1 MRRPLNYFLH
11 IFISYRVI
19 NLTHFKNAPSTPAK
33 IFHIMVN
40 YITFYS
46 KIFTFL
52 LQLWSNLLQFRSTT
66 LILHLFTHT
75 GHMYYR
81 MIYVKYSVPNS
92 RRQPKYDKM
101 LAVYFYDFKI
111 FIFLNNYGGSD
122 GREERVLFFRK
133 SFSNLIFCVPKFAK
147 KSIFDLIKF

>member
-1 MRRPLNYFLH
+1 MYKKIIHFLRRPLNYFLH
-11 IFISYRVI
+11 IFISSHVI
-19 NLTHFKNAPSTPAK
+19 NITHFKNAPSTPAK
-33 IFHIMVN
+33 IFHNMVN

-75 GHMYYR
+75 CHMYYR
-81 MIYVKYSVPNS
+81 VIYVKYSVPNS

-101 LAVYFYDFKI
+101 LAVRFYDFKI
-111 FIFLNNYGGSD
+111 FIFLNNYW
-122 GREERVLFFRK
+122 GRTGERKEYFFLEKVFR
-133 SFSNLIFCVPKFAK
+133 I
-147 KSIFDLIKF
+147 